1 MSFIP
6 QGNRGDDSLTLR
18 RNHHNVILV
27 RACKAGVILQIIG
40 NATACLPGQL
50 PGPRNRTQQSNSHR
64 TLYGMK
70 DSYWLSLNYG
80 MQEAARRYGV
90 DLKVLEAGGYSQLA
104 TQQAQIDQCKQW
116 GAEAILLG
124 SSTTSFPDL
133 QKQVASLP
141 VIELVNA
148 IDAPQVK
155 SRVGVPWFQM
165 GYQPGRYLVQWA
177 HGKPLNV
184 LLMPGPDNA
193 GGSKEMV
200 EGFRAAIAG
209 SPVRIVDIALGD
221 NDIEI
226 QRNLLQEMLER
237 HPEIDVVAGTA
248 IAAEAAMGEG
258 RNLKTPLT
266 VVSFYLS
273 HQVYRGLKRGRVIM
287 AASDQMVWQGELAV
301 EQAIRQ
307 LQGQSVSDNVSP
319 PILVL
324 TPKNADRE
332 HIRRSLS
339 PGGFRPVY
347 FYQHTSAAKK

>member
-1 MSFIP
+1 MRVLLFLLL
-6 QGNRGDDSLTLR
+6 SLFMLPAFSADNLLR
-18 RNHHNVILV
+18 WHDAQHFTVQASTPLKAK
-27 RACKAGVILQIIG
+27 RAWKLCA
-40 NATACLPGQL
+40 
-50 PGPRNRTQQSNSHR
+50 
-64 TLYGMK
+64 LYPSLK

-287 AASDQMVWQGELAV
+287 ATSDQMVWQGELAV

>member
-1 MSFIP
+1 MRVLLFLLL
-6 QGNRGDDSLTLR
+6 SLFMLSAFSADNLLR
-18 RNHHNVILV
+18 WHDAQHYTVQASTPLKAK
-27 RACKAGVILQIIG
+27 RAWKLCA
-40 NATACLPGQL
+40 
-50 PGPRNRTQQSNSHR
+50 
-64 TLYGMK
+64 LYPSLK

-273 HQVYRGLKRGRVIM
+273 HQVYRGLKRGSVIM

>member
-1 MSFIP
+1 MRVLLFLLL
-6 QGNRGDDSLTLR
+6 SLFMLSAFSADNLLR
-18 RNHHNVILV
+18 WHDAQHYTVQASTPLKAK
-27 RACKAGVILQIIG
+27 RAWKLCA
-40 NATACLPGQL
+40 
-50 PGPRNRTQQSNSHR
+50 
-64 TLYGMK
+64 LYPSLK

-133 QKQVASLP
+133 QKQVANLP

-148 IDAPQVK
+148 LDDPLVK
-155 SRVGVPWFQM
+155 SRVGVPWFRM

-193 GGSKEMV
+193 RGSKEMV

-273 HQVYRGLKRGRVIM
+273 HQVYSGLKRGRVIM

>member
-1 MSFIP
+1 M
-6 QGNRGDDSLTLR
+6 
-18 RNHHNVILV
+18 
-27 RACKAGVILQIIG
+27 
-40 NATACLPGQL
+40 
-50 PGPRNRTQQSNSHR
+50 
-64 TLYGMK
+64 
-70 DSYWLSLNYG
+70 
-80 MQEAARRYGV
+80 
-90 DLKVLEAGGYSQLA
+90 
-104 TQQAQIDQCKQW
+104 
-116 GAEAILLG
+116 LG

-133 QKQVASLP
+133 QKQVANLP

-319 PILVL
+319 PILVM

-339 PGGFRPVY
+339 PGDFVRSIIISTHQRLRNNLRHVVSPVNPR
-347 FYQHTSAAKK
+347 

>member
-1 MSFIP
+1 MRVLLFLLL
-6 QGNRGDDSLTLR
+6 SLFMLPAFSADNLLR
-18 RNHHNVILV
+18 WHDAQHFTVQASMPLKAK
-27 RACKAGVILQIIG
+27 RAWKLCA
-40 NATACLPGQL
+40 
-50 PGPRNRTQQSNSHR
+50 
-64 TLYGMK
+64 LYPSLK

-273 HQVYRGLKRGRVIM
+273 HQVYHGLKRGRVIM

>member
-1 MSFIP
+1 MRVLLFLLL
-6 QGNRGDDSLTLR
+6 SLFMLPAFSADNLLR
-18 RNHHNVILV
+18 WHDAQHFTVQASTPLKAK
-27 RACKAGVILQIIG
+27 RAWKLCA
-40 NATACLPGQL
+40 
-50 PGPRNRTQQSNSHR
+50 
-64 TLYGMK
+64 LYPSLK

-104 TQQAQIDQCKQW
+104 TQQAQIYQCKQW

-287 AASDQMVWQGELAV
+287 AVSDQMVWQGELAV

>member
-1 MSFIP
+1 MRVLLFLLL
-6 QGNRGDDSLTLR
+6 SLFMLSAFSADNLLR
-18 RNHHNVILV
+18 WHDAQHYTVQASTPLKAK
-27 RACKAGVILQIIG
+27 RAWKLCA
-40 NATACLPGQL
+40 
-50 PGPRNRTQQSNSHR
+50 
-64 TLYGMK
+64 LYPSLK

-287 AASDQMVWQGELAV
+287 AVSEQMVWQGELAV

>member
-1 MSFIP
+1 MRVLLFLLL
-6 QGNRGDDSLTLR
+6 SLFMLPAFSADNLLR
-18 RNHHNVILV
+18 WHDAQHFTVQASTPLKAK
-27 RACKAGVILQIIG
+27 RAWKLCA
-40 NATACLPGQL
+40 
-50 PGPRNRTQQSNSHR
+50 
-64 TLYGMK
+64 LYPSLK

-273 HQVYRGLKRGRVIM
+273 HQVNRGLKRGRVIM
-287 AASDQMVWQGELAV
+287 AASDKMVWQGELAV

>member
-1 MSFIP
+1 M
-6 QGNRGDDSLTLR
+6 RVLLLLLLSLFMLSAFSADNLLR
-18 RNHHNVILV
+18 WHDAQHFSVQPSTPLKTK
-27 RACKAGVILQIIG
+27 RAWKLCA
-40 NATACLPGQL
+40 
-50 PGPRNRTQQSNSHR
+50 
-64 TLYGMK
+64 LYPSLK

-287 AASDQMVWQGELAV
+287 AVSDQMVWQGELAV

>member
-1 MSFIP
+1 MRVLLFLLL
-6 QGNRGDDSLTLR
+6 SLFMLPAFSADNLLR
-18 RNHHNVILV
+18 WHDAQHFTVQASTPLKAK
-27 RACKAGVILQIIG
+27 RAWKLCA
-40 NATACLPGQL
+40 
-50 PGPRNRTQQSNSHR
+50 
-64 TLYGMK
+64 LYPSLK

-287 AASDQMVWQGELAV
+287 AVSDQMVWQGELAV

-339 PGGFRPVY
+339 PEGFRPVY

>member
-1 MSFIP
+1 MRVLLFLLL
-6 QGNRGDDSLTLR
+6 SLFMLPAFSADNLLR
-18 RNHHNVILV
+18 WHDAQHFTVQASTPLKAK
-27 RACKAGVILQIIG
+27 RAWKLCA
-40 NATACLPGQL
+40 
-50 PGPRNRTQQSNSHR
+50 
-64 TLYGMK
+64 LYPSLK

-287 AASDQMVWQGELAV
+287 AVSDQMVWQGELAV

-332 HIRRSLS
+332 HICRSLS

>member
-1 MSFIP
+1 MRVLLFLLL
-6 QGNRGDDSLTLR
+6 SLFMLSAFSADNLLR
-18 RNHHNVILV
+18 WHDAQHFTVQASTPLKAK
-27 RACKAGVILQIIG
+27 RAWKLCA
-40 NATACLPGQL
+40 
-50 PGPRNRTQQSNSHR
+50 
-64 TLYGMK
+64 LYPSLK

-287 AASDQMVWQGELAV
+287 AVSDQMVWQGELAV

>member
-1 MSFIP
+1 M
-6 QGNRGDDSLTLR
+6 RVLLLLLLSLFMLSAFSADNLLR
-18 RNHHNVILV
+18 WHDAQHFSVQASTPLKAK
-27 RACKAGVILQIIG
+27 RAWKLCA
-40 NATACLPGQL
+40 
-50 PGPRNRTQQSNSHR
+50 
-64 TLYGMK
+64 LYPSLK

-287 AASDQMVWQGELAV
+287 AVSDQMVWQGELAV

>member
-1 MSFIP
+1 MRVLLFLLL
-6 QGNRGDDSLTLR
+6 SLFMLSAFSADNLLR
-18 RNHHNVILV
+18 WHDAQHYTVQASTPLKAK
-27 RACKAGVILQIIG
+27 RAWKLCA
-40 NATACLPGQL
+40 
-50 PGPRNRTQQSNSHR
+50 
-64 TLYGMK
+64 LYPSLK

-133 QKQVASLP
+133 QKQVANLP

-148 IDAPQVK
+148 LDDPLVK

-221 NDIEI
+221 NERWSRVFAQPLPEARCVLLILRLVITILKSSVTCCRRCWNAI
-226 QRNLLQEMLER
+226 QKSTSLPER
-237 HPEIDVVAGTA
+237 
-248 IAAEAAMGEG
+248 
-258 RNLKTPLT
+258 PL
-266 VVSFYLS
+266 
-273 HQVYRGLKRGRVIM
+273 
-287 AASDQMVWQGELAV
+287 
-301 EQAIRQ
+301 RQ
-307 LQGQSVSDNVSP
+307 
-319 PILVL
+319 
-324 TPKNADRE
+324 
-332 HIRRSLS
+332 RRQW
-339 PGGFRPVY
+339 GKGV
-347 FYQHTSAAKK
+347 T

>member
-1 MSFIP
+1 MRVLLFLLL
-6 QGNRGDDSLTLR
+6 SLFMLPAFSADNLLR
-18 RNHHNVILV
+18 WHDAQHFTVQASTPLKAK
-27 RACKAGVILQIIG
+27 RAWKLCA
-40 NATACLPGQL
+40 
-50 PGPRNRTQQSNSHR
+50 
-64 TLYGMK
+64 LYPSLK

-104 TQQAQIDQCKQW
+104 SQQAQIDQCKQW

-124 SSTTSFPDL
+124 SSTTSFPDR

-287 AASDQMVWQGELAV
+287 AVSDQMVWQGELAV

>member
-1 MSFIP
+1 MRVLLFLLL
-6 QGNRGDDSLTLR
+6 SLFM
-18 RNHHNVILV
+18 
-27 RACKAGVILQIIG
+27 
-40 NATACLPGQL
+40 LPGFSADNLLRWHDAQHFSVQPSTPL
-50 PGPRNRTQQSNSHR
+50 KAKRAWKLCA
-64 TLYGMK
+64 LYPSLK

-287 AASDQMVWQGELAV
+287 AVSDQMVWQGELAV

-319 PILVL
+319 PILVM

-347 FYQHTSAAKK
+347 YYQHTSAAKK

>member
-1 MSFIP
+1 MRVLLFLLLFLFMLPAFSADNLLRWHDAQHFTVQASTP
-6 QGNRGDDSLTLR
+6 LKAKRAWKLCALYPSL
-18 RNHHNVILV
+18 
-27 RACKAGVILQIIG
+27 
-40 NATACLPGQL
+40 
-50 PGPRNRTQQSNSHR
+50 
-64 TLYGMK
+64 K

-287 AASDQMVWQGELAV
+287 AVSDQMVWQGELAV

>member
-1 MSFIP
+1 MFTP
-6 QGNRGDDSLTLR
+6 
-18 RNHHNVILV
+18 
-27 RACKAGVILQIIG
+27 
-40 NATACLPGQL
+40 
-50 PGPRNRTQQSNSHR
+50 
-64 TLYGMK
+64 
-70 DSYWLSLNYG
+70 
-80 MQEAARRYGV
+80 
-90 DLKVLEAGGYSQLA
+90 
-104 TQQAQIDQCKQW
+104 
-116 GAEAILLG
+116 
-124 SSTTSFPDL
+124 
-133 QKQVASLP
+133 
-141 VIELVNA
+141 
-148 IDAPQVK
+148 
-155 SRVGVPWFQM
+155 
-165 GYQPGRYLVQWA
+165 
-177 HGKPLNV
+177 
-184 LLMPGPDNA
+184 
-193 GGSKEMV
+193 
-200 EGFRAAIAG
+200 
-209 SPVRIVDIALGD
+209 IVDDYYNGMVVCVPVQAAVSGFQL
-221 NDIEI
+221 EPE
-226 QRNLLQEMLER
+226 RVQEMLER

>member
-1 MSFIP
+1 MRVLLFLLL
-6 QGNRGDDSLTLR
+6 SLFMLPAFSADNLLR
-18 RNHHNVILV
+18 WHDAQHFTVQASTPLKAK
-27 RACKAGVILQIIG
+27 RAWKLCA
-40 NATACLPGQL
+40 
-50 PGPRNRTQQSNSHR
+50 
-64 TLYGMK
+64 LYPSLK

-80 MQEAARRYGV
+80 MQEAACRYGV

-287 AASDQMVWQGELAV
+287 AVSDQMVWQGELAV

>member
-1 MSFIP
+1 MRVLLFLLL
-6 QGNRGDDSLTLR
+6 SLFMLPAFSADNLLR
-18 RNHHNVILV
+18 WHDAQHFTVQASTPLKAK
-27 RACKAGVILQIIG
+27 RAWKLCA
-40 NATACLPGQL
+40 
-50 PGPRNRTQQSNSHR
+50 
-64 TLYGMK
+64 LYPSLK

-209 SPVRIVDIALGD
+209 SPVRIVDIARGD

-273 HQVYRGLKRGRVIM
+273 HQVYRVLKRGIVIM

>member
-1 MSFIP
+1 MRVLLFLLL
-6 QGNRGDDSLTLR
+6 SLFMLSAFSADNLLR
-18 RNHHNVILV
+18 WHDAQHYTVQASTPLKAK
-27 RACKAGVILQIIG
+27 RAWKLCA
-40 NATACLPGQL
+40 
-50 PGPRNRTQQSNSHR
+50 
-64 TLYGMK
+64 LYPSLK

-287 AASDQMVWQGELAV
+287 AVSDQMVWQGELAV

>member
-1 MSFIP
+1 MVC
-6 QGNRGDDSLTLR
+6 R
-18 RNHHNVILV
+18 RLL
-27 RACKAGVILQIIG
+27 A
-40 NATACLPGQL
+40 ATVL
-50 PGPRNRTQQSNSHR
+50 
-64 TLYGMK
+64 
-70 DSYWLSLNYG
+70 
-80 MQEAARRYGV
+80 

-104 TQQAQIDQCKQW
+104 TQQHKSTSVNSGAQRPFCI
-116 GAEAILLG
+116 G

>member
-1 MSFIP
+1 MRVLLFLLL
-6 QGNRGDDSLTLR
+6 SLFMLSAFSADNLLR
-18 RNHHNVILV
+18 WHDAQHYTVQASTPLKAK
-27 RACKAGVILQIIG
+27 RAWKLCA
-40 NATACLPGQL
+40 
-50 PGPRNRTQQSNSHR
+50 
-64 TLYGMK
+64 LYPSLK

-133 QKQVASLP
+133 QKQVANLP

-148 IDAPQVK
+148 LDDPLVK

-273 HQVYRGLKRGRVIM
+273 HQVYRGLKRGRVM

>member
-1 MSFIP
+1 MRVLLFLLL
-6 QGNRGDDSLTLR
+6 SLFMLPAFSADNLLR
-18 RNHHNVILV
+18 WHDAQHFTVQASTPLKAK
-27 RACKAGVILQIIG
+27 RAWKLCA
-40 NATACLPGQL
+40 
-50 PGPRNRTQQSNSHR
+50 
-64 TLYGMK
+64 LYPSLK

-287 AASDQMVWQGELAV
+287 AVSDQMVWQGELAV

-319 PILVL
+319 PILVP

>member
-1 MSFIP
+1 MRVLLFLLL
-6 QGNRGDDSLTLR
+6 SLFMLSAFSADNLLR
-18 RNHHNVILV
+18 WHDAQHYTVQASMPLKAK
-27 RACKAGVILQIIG
+27 RAWKLCA
-40 NATACLPGQL
+40 
-50 PGPRNRTQQSNSHR
+50 
-64 TLYGMK
+64 LYPSLK

-165 GYQPGRYLVQWA
+165 GYQPGRYLVQWT

-273 HQVYRGLKRGRVIM
+273 HQVYLGLKRGRVIM

>member
-1 MSFIP
+1 MRVLLFLLL
-6 QGNRGDDSLTLR
+6 SLFMLPAFSADNLLR
-18 RNHHNVILV
+18 WHDAQHFTVQASTPLKAK
-27 RACKAGVILQIIG
+27 RAWKLCA
-40 NATACLPGQL
+40 
-50 PGPRNRTQQSNSHR
+50 
-64 TLYGMK
+64 LYPSLK

-287 AASDQMVWQGELAV
+287 AASAQMVWQGELAV

>member
-1 MSFIP
+1 MRVLLFLLL
-6 QGNRGDDSLTLR
+6 SLFMLPAFSADNLLR
-18 RNHHNVILV
+18 WHDAQHFTVQASTPLKAK
-27 RACKAGVILQIIG
+27 RAWKLCA
-40 NATACLPGQL
+40 
-50 PGPRNRTQQSNSHR
+50 
-64 TLYGMK
+64 LYPSLK

-165 GYQPGRYLVQWA
+165 GYQPGRYLVQWS

-287 AASDQMVWQGELAV
+287 AVSDQMVWQGELAV

>member
-1 MSFIP
+1 MRVLLFLLL
-6 QGNRGDDSLTLR
+6 SLFMLPAFSADNLLR
-18 RNHHNVILV
+18 WHDAQHFTVQASTPLKAK
-27 RACKAGVILQIIG
+27 RAWKLCA
-40 NATACLPGQL
+40 
-50 PGPRNRTQQSNSHR
+50 
-64 TLYGMK
+64 LYPSLK

-80 MQEAARRYGV
+80 MQEVARRYGV

-287 AASDQMVWQGELAV
+287 AVSDQMVWQGELAV